1 MIVSFAFPS
10 SSHRTGGV
18 IALYEFANA
27 LSRRG
32 HETHF
37 IHGPKW
43 PVRINSLDELPPF
56 EFDEHLHHHIVDVLD
71 DPSLPESDI
80 AFFPQPPA
88 RLGEPVIFI
97 QGYQMMPAEVEESVF
112 RQPCPKV
119 CIASWLTD
127 VGESLGVPR
136 EQLWHVPMGI
146 DHRIFAPRTPLDQ
159 RPYDVAMLYHDH
171 REKGWDV
178 GLAVL
183 REVCRR
189 RPDLRAVV
197 FGLIT
202 PPEELPPG
210 VDFLFGLDH
219 QGLADQVYNQAR
231 VFVQPSYHEGFGFTA
246 VEAMACGAA
255 LVSTDNGGSDDYAL
269 PDETALVVPPGDV
282 DGLVRSVE
290 RLLDDSPLRI
300 RLATAGAQHTVD
312 AFDWDHGAEVLEGLL
327 QGYLDD
333 PARLQKP
340 ASAGDAPTTWG
351 STLRG

>member
-27 LSRRG
+27 MSRRG

-37 IHGPKW
+37 IHGPAW

-56 EFDEHLHHHIVDVLD
+56 DFDENLYHHIVDELD
-71 DPSLPESDI
+71 DPSLPASDI
-80 AFFPQPPA
+80 AFFPRPPA
-88 RLGEPVIFI
+88 RLGQPVVFI

-112 RQPCPKV
+112 RQPCPKL

-146 DHRIFAPRTPLDQ
+146 DHEIFAVRTPLDQ

-178 GLAVL
+178 GLATL

-189 RPDLRAVV
+189 RPGLRGVV

-202 PPEELPPG
+202 PPEELPSG
-210 VDFLFGLDH
+210 IDFVFGLDH
-219 QGLADQVYNQAR
+219 QGLADQVYNRAR

-269 PDETALVVPPGDV
+269 PDTALVVPPGDV

-290 RLLDDSPLRI
+290 TLLDDDDRRL
-300 RLATAGAQHTVD
+300 RLASAGERHVRT
-312 AFDWDHGAEVLEGLL
+312 FDWDHAAAVLEGHLEE
-327 QGYLDD
+327 YLED
-333 PARLQKP
+333 PARFQEP
-340 ASAGDAPTTWG
+340 SSAGAPPTTWG